1 MLKVLLYGIATF
13 LETGIGIWFFGKM
26 FPKRERMERRHY
38 FAEWILYTILMITA
52 CTFPTAFFK
61 LKDEEQYTNI
71 VMLIYCTFLVIYIG
85 VVWKKKKCPDMERFL
100 LIGMIISLTAQN
112 WASFISMPMIVLG
125 NIFPVL
131 FLYCFYKCS
140 FFQAYLWENSYLIIS
155 GIIKVIYITL
165 YGAFEK
171 KSFRDYLL
179 PPRKHMYSEV
189 ICCILIYLLMYYL
202 LQFELSKNVI
212 QKIMKKQKKILIMI
226 NIFLIFIIRI
236 VINQGYGKIKDYN
249 LSLILVLFVGVILFL
264 VILFVKS
271 YRKSVES
278 EKKLLYIRNEAV
290 QTQYEEMSVSYEKYR
305 QLVHDEKHMVSYVSE
320 CLRRGENKVAQ
331 DFLQDFQE
339 VLITKEEKVW
349 SGIKSLNLILNVKFR
364 KIKDTNIKF
373 LCDLNV
379 DYIPMTDADFVIMMG
394 NLLDNAIEA
403 AEQCKEGD
411 RFIELHMKNT
421 NHIFMCKIKNSCIK
435 KASRNK
441 LGFVTEKKEK
451 EKHGLGIESV
461 QYIINQY
468 KGKINYIYDNRT
480 FEVRIILSDYCEEMI
495 NER

>member
-61 LKDEEQYTNI
+61 LKDEEQYTNM
-71 VMLIYCTFLVIYIG
+71 VMLVYCAFLVIYIG

-155 GIIKVIYITL
+155 GIIKVIYITF

-171 KSFRDYLL
+171 KIFRDYLL

-189 ICCILIYLLMYYL
+189 ICWIVMCLLLYYL
-202 LQFELSKNVI
+202 LRFELGKNVI
-212 QKIMKKQKKILIMI
+212 QKVMKKQKKFLVII
-226 NIFLIFIIRI
+226 NILLISIVRI
-236 VINQGYGKIKDYN
+236 VINHGYGEIEDYN
-249 LSLILVLFVGVILFL
+249 LSLILILFVGIILFL
-264 VILFVKS
+264 IIIFVKA
-271 YRKSVES
+271 YGNIVEK
-278 EKKLLYIRNEAV
+278 EKFLLNVRNSAI

-305 QLVHDEKHMVSYVSE
+305 QLVHDEKHMVSYVAE
-320 CLRRGENKVAQ
+320 CLRKGENKTAAE
-331 DFLQDFQE
+331 FLQNFQE
-339 VLITKEEKVW
+339 TLVAREGKIW
-349 SGIKSLNLILNVKFR
+349 SRIKSLNLILNIKYR
-364 KIKDTNIKF
+364 KMEEAKIKF
-373 LCDLNV
+373 LCNLNV
-379 DYIPMTDADFVIMMG
+379 EYIPMEESDFVILMG

-403 AEQCKEGD
+403 SEKCPEGE
-411 RFIELHMKNT
+411 RFIELNMKNM
-421 NHIFMCKIKNSCIK
+421 NQMFMLKIKNSCMK
-435 KASRNK
+435 KASRDK
-441 LGFVTEKKEK
+441 MRFVTDKEEK
-451 EKHGLGIESV
+451 EKHGLGIASA
-461 QYIINQY
+461 QYIVNQY
-468 KGKINYIYDNRT
+468 NGEMDFAYDDKT
-480 FEVRIILSDYCEEMI
+480 FEVKILI
-495 NER
+495 NNVL